1 MIRMTMLFL
10 AIAAPV
16 AVHAQVPAPEALPS
30 APHSQPS
37 PEAGGRQPG
46 HPGARDV
53 GPATQPPQ
61 TEGPQAINR
70 GTDGSAAGQQLPGA
84 TGVTPQGMMGTST
97 AGARNPDA
105 PVGGQPPQSSPNS
118 DVPVVVPVPQA
129 ATPTQP
135 PLGTVSADAPV
146 VAPIAPP
153 APGR

>member
-10 AIAAPV
+10 AMAAP
-16 AVHAQVPAPEALPS
+16 AVVQAQVPPPQALPS
-30 APHSQPS
+30 APHSQPT

-61 TEGPQAINR
+61 TESPQSINR

-97 AGARNPDA
+97 AGARNPDV

-118 DVPVVVPVPQA
+118 DVPVVTPAPQA
-129 ATPTQP
+129 AAP
-135 PLGTVSADAPV
+135 PQGTVSADAPV
-146 VAPIAPP
+146 VAPSTPP

>member
-10 AIAAPV
+10 AMVAPGLV
-16 AVHAQVPAPEALPS
+16 QAQVPAPQALPS
-30 APHSQPS
+30 APHSQPA

-61 TEGPQAINR
+61 TEGPQSINR
-70 GTDGSAAGQQLPGA
+70 GTDGAAAGQQLPGA

-97 AGARNPDA
+97 AGARNPDV
-105 PVGGQPPQSSPNS
+105 PVGGQPPQSAPPA
-118 DVPVVVPVPQA
+118 DAPVTAAPRAAVPAP
-129 ATPTQP
+129 
-135 PLGTVSADAPV
+135 GTVSADAPV
-146 VAPIAPP
+146 VAPVTPP

>member
-10 AIAAPV
+10 AIAAPGMV
-16 AVHAQVPAPEALPS
+16 YAQAPAPEAAPG
-30 APHSQPS
+30 APHTQTA

-46 HPGARDV
+46 QPGARDV

-61 TEGPQAINR
+61 TEGPQSINR
-70 GTDGSAAGQQLPGA
+70 GTDGAAAGQQLPGA

-97 AGARNPDA
+97 AGARNPDL
-105 PVGGQPPQSSPNS
+105 PVGGQPPQSSPNP

-135 PLGTVSADAPV
+135 RPGTVSQDAPV
-146 VAPIAPP
+146 VAPSMPAAP
-153 APGR
+153 AR

>member
-10 AIAAPV
+10 AMSAP
-16 AVHAQVPAPEALPS
+16 AVVQAQVPAPQASPF
-30 APHSQPS
+30 APHSQPA

-46 HPGARDV
+46 QPGARDV

-61 TEGPQAINR
+61 TESPQAINR

-105 PVGGQPPQSSPNS
+105 PVGGQPPQS
-118 DVPVVVPVPQA
+118 
-129 ATPTQP
+129 
-135 PLGTVSADAPV
+135 
-146 VAPIAPP
+146 APP
-153 APGR
+153 ADLPNATGAPVNPPTPGR

>member
-10 AIAAPV
+10 AMAPAV
-16 AVHAQVPAPEALPS
+16 AQAQVPAPQALPS
-30 APHSQPS
+30 APHSQPA

-70 GTDGSAAGQQLPGA
+70 GTDGAAAGQQLPGA

-97 AGARNPDA
+97 AGARNPGA
-105 PVGGQPPQSSPNS
+105 PVGGQPPQSTPGS
-118 DVPVVVPVPQA
+118 DAPVPVPQA
-129 ATPTQP
+129 SLPAPAPSAALPDIPT
-135 PLGTVSADAPV
+135 
-146 VAPIAPP
+146 VAPTAPRTP
-153 APGR
+153 SR